1 MRAEIVLYMPFG
13 HTERITCDGSEM
25 EIYSKAISWQE
36 AEIADFIKI
45 NNISTPEEIEL
56 VNSIITHEI
65 IWLEQTP
72 MVYIVMDEAD
82 DVGVHAVFWH
92 RADAEEYVYT
102 AAEQW
107 AYECIMIG
115 DPWDMIGANEWD
127 IKTDTWY
134 LMTDYLRTVKIVE
147 APIIDTN

>member
-36 AEIADFIKI
+36 EEIADFIKI

-56 VNSIITHEI
+56 VKNIVTHEI
-65 IWLEQTP
+65 IWINKTD
-72 MVYIVMDEAD
+72 VGYIVLDEACD
-82 DVGVHAVFWH
+82 TNFATIFRN
-92 RADAEEYVYT
+92 RADAEEFIFTT
-102 AAEQW
+102 AEEW
-107 AYECIMIG
+107 TYE
-115 DPWDMIGANEWD
+115 
-127 IKTDTWY
+127 Y
-134 LMTDYLRTVKIVE
+134 LMTGDPEDVIGESEWNYKLDWKFLMNDCADSFKIVE